1 MYISELNQ
9 PNVFFK
15 MGEIKREEFYLISA
29 YNEVTDRVI
38 KVYGMTG
45 SELQDLVVDNE
56 DSEVLVDC
64 MREHDPDVYLV
75 VFDIFKDDETFYS
88 FTNGDVDH
96 FFAIISGYNELID
109 KE

>member
-1 MYISELNQ
+1 MYLSELNQ
-9 PNVFFK
+9 PNIFFK
-15 MGEIKREEFYLISA
+15 MEEIKREEFYLISA
-29 YNEVTDRVI
+29 YNEVTEKVI

-64 MREHDPDVYLV
+64 MRGHNPNVYLV

-109 KE
+109 KG